1 MDILE
6 EAIIYATTLHE
17 GKVRKLKNIPYIL
30 HPLEVAQIIAT
41 MTDDQEIMAAG
52 VLHDVVED
60 TDTTLDAIREKF
72 GDRIAALVESET
84 ENKYPGEDKSLTWKR
99 RKEESLLVLKNS
111 KDIGVKMLWLSDKLS
126 NIRSLSRIYGE
137 RGKDLWN
144 SFNQSDPMMHRWY
157 YMTVAQYVEY
167 DLNRTGAYKEFIK
180 QINYLWP
187 GTFDTEKTRYRK
199 YREVS
204 VEGCSVIGHGAKGD
218 VYRYDDELIIKV
230 YNESNT
236 YKDVER
242 EVMLAR
248 KAFVLGLPTA
258 VTFGIV
264 AVGNRYGTM
273 YELIDSS
280 SVSALITS
288 HPEEVDRYAKIMSD
302 VAHAIHGTETDENC
316 FQDASQMMT
325 TWVSEG
331 IGYLDEALAAKIQ
344 TLIDSLPPT
353 KHLVHGDF
361 HTGNVLMNGSE
372 PVLIDLDCLSVGH
385 PVLDLS
391 IIYMSYVAIGEE
403 EPDKVRQFMGF
414 SYDTAL
420 SFFDCFMKEYF
431 KGLTE
436 EAIREATDK
445 AALLCYVRL
454 IRKYRKRTDLSHKE
468 ERLQRLLAKEREL
481 ILRVSSLEL

>member
-1 MDILE
+1 MNILE

-17 GKVRKLKNIPYIL
+17 GNVRKLKNTPYIL

-60 TDTTLDAIREKF
+60 TDTTLDTIREKF
-72 GDRIAALVESET
+72 GDRVAALVASET
-84 ENKYPGEDKSLTWKR
+84 ENKYPGEDKAFTWKR

-126 NIRSLSRIYGE
+126 NIRSLSRLYDE
-137 RGKDLWN
+137 RGKALWS
-144 SFNQSDPMMHRWY
+144 SFNQNDPMMQRWY

-180 QINYLWP
+180 QINHLWP

-230 YNESNT
+230 YNENNT
-236 YKDVER
+236 YTDVER

-264 AVGNRYGTM
+264 AVGNRYGAM

-280 SVSALITS
+280 SVSDLIASDPDQTE
-288 HPEEVDRYAKIMSD
+288 HCAKIMSD
-302 VAHAIHGTETDENC
+302 VAHAIHSTETDENC
-316 FQDASQMMT
+316 FPDASQMMK

-331 IGYLDEALAAKIQ
+331 IGYLDEALAAKIR
-344 TLIDSLPPT
+344 TLIDALPPT
-353 KHLVHGDF
+353 KHMVHGDF
-361 HTGNVLMNGSE
+361 HTGNVLMDGSD

-385 PVLDLS
+385 PVFDLS
-391 IIYMSYVAIGEE
+391 ILYLSYVAIGEE

-414 SYDTAL
+414 SYDTAV

-431 KGLTE
+431 HGQTDDT
-436 EAIREATDK
+436 IREATDK
-445 AALLCYVRL
+445 AALLCYARL
-454 IRKYRKRTDLSHKE
+454 IRKYRKRVDLPQKE
-468 ERLQRLLAKEREL
+468 ERIQRLLAKEREL
-481 ILRVSSLEL
+481 VLRVNSLEL

>member
-1 MDILE
+1 MNILE

-17 GKVRKLKNIPYIL
+17 GKIRKLKNIPYIL

-41 MTDDQEIMAAG
+41 MTEDQEIMAAG

-60 TDTTLDAIREKF
+60 TDTPLDAIREKF
-72 GDRIAALVESET
+72 GDRIAALVASET
-84 ENKYPGEDKSLTWKR
+84 ENKYPGEDKALTWKR

-126 NIRSLSRIYGE
+126 NIRSLSRIYDE
-137 RGKDLWN
+137 RGKDVWN
-144 SFNQSDPMMHRWY
+144 SFNQNDSMMHRWY

-180 QINYLWP
+180 QINHLWP
-187 GTFDTEKTRYRK
+187 GTFDTEKARYRK

-204 VEGCSVIGHGAKGD
+204 VDGCSVIGHGAKGD
-218 VYRYDDELIIKV
+218 VYRYDDELILKV
-230 YNESNT
+230 YNENNT
-236 YKDVER
+236 YTDVER
-242 EVMLAR
+242 EIMLAR

-280 SVSALITS
+280 SISSLIAS
-288 HPEEVDRYAKIMSD
+288 NPDKVEHYAKIMSD
-302 VAHAIHGTETDENC
+302 VAHTIHGTETDENC
-316 FQDASQMMT
+316 FPDASQVMT

-331 IGYLDEALAAKIQ
+331 IGYLDEALAAKVHA
-344 TLIDSLPPT
+344 LIDSLPST
-353 KHLVHGDF
+353 KHMVHGDF

-385 PVLDLS
+385 PVFDLS
-391 IIYMSYVAIGEE
+391 TIYMSYVAIGEE
-403 EPDKVRQFMGF
+403 NPDKVSQFMGF

-431 KGLTE
+431 KGRSE
-436 EAIREATDK
+436 DSIREATDK
-445 AALLCYVRL
+445 AALLCYVRM
-454 IRKYRKRTDLSHKE
+454 IRKCRKRTNLPNRE
-468 ERLQRLLAKEREL
+468 ERIQRLLAKEREL
-481 ILRVSSLEL
+481 IPRVSSLEL